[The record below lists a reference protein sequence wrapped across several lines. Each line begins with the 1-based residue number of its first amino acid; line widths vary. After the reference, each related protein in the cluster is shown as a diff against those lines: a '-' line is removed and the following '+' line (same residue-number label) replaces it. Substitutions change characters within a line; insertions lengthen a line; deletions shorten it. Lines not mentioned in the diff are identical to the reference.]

1 MSLYAVTIFVS
12 AFLLFLVQPVL
23 AKQILPWFGGTAS
36 VWTISMVFFQFVLLL
51 GYAYSHWLASTFPP
65 RRQAAIHLTLLV
77 LSLAFLPI
85 IPDAS
90 WKPTGLEDPAL
101 RILLLLFAT
110 IGLPYLLLSS
120 TSPLV
125 QAWFARAYPGT
136 SPYRLF
142 ALSNFASMLALL
154 GYPFLL
160 EPAFPT
166 RIQSLGWSAGYVL
179 FAAVCGLLAWK
190 SRSIEPGTPAGQAG
204 AAAAV
209 PAPKPTA
216 RDLVLWL
223 TLSALGSVMLL
234 AVSNHLTQNI
244 SSIPLLWVVPL
255 AIYLLTFILCFE
267 GSGWYRRDAFLALL
281 VVALFTMGWFL
292 ADKRLHF
299 ELYWNVAVFTAGLFF
314 ACMFCHGELARMR
327 PGTTHLTLFYLMV
340 SLGGVIG
347 GVLVGI
353 VAPLTLPGYLELEIA
368 LAAIAFL
375 ALYLNAT
382 RHPAIVTAFAT
393 TLLFTLGA
401 LIYRIEKFTENTVLI
416 ERNFYGVLRVKEQL
430 SREGDLESRNRTLMH
445 GAIMHG
451 EQWLAPKL
459 SKAAT
464 TYYKTTSGIGLTLLA
479 LEGKPIKVGIIGL
492 GAGTIAAYGDSDD
505 TYRFYDINPAVE
517 RIARNEFKFLSESD
531 ARIEVVIGDARLSLE
546 REKPQEFD
554 VLAVDAF
561 SSDSIPVHL
570 ITLEAVEAYLKHM
583 KPDGVIAFH
592 TSNRFI
598 NLKPVLLQIAQKLG
612 LEYAYLHENSGDGGT
627 TSDWV
632 LLTRNKSF
640 LARKEIAAVTQ
651 AVAPEPGWRLWTDD
665 YNNLLQVLHN

>member
-1 MSLYAVTIFVS
+1 MPLYAVTIFVS
-12 AFLLFLVQPVL
+12 AFLLFLVQPIL
-23 AKQILPWFGGTAS
+23 AKQILPWFGGTAA
-36 VWTISMVFFQFVLLL
+36 VWTMCMVFFQFVLLL
-51 GYAYSHWLASTFPP
+51 GYAYSHWLASTFSPK
-65 RRQAAIHLTLLV
+65 RQATIHLALLV

-90 WKPTGLEDPAL
+90 WKPTGLEDPGL

-110 IGLPYLLLSS
+110 IGLPYMLLAT

-125 QAWFARAYPGT
+125 QAWFARAYPGS

-166 RIQSLGWSAGYVL
+166 RLQSLGWSAGYVL
-179 FAAVCGLLAWK
+179 FVLVCGLLAWT
-190 SRSIEPGTPAGQAG
+190 SRSIEAGTPAPQADG
-204 AAAAV
+204 TTGESRAN
-209 PAPKPTA
+209 PSA
-216 RDLVLWL
+216 RDLLLWL
-223 TLSALGSVMLL
+223 VLSALGSVMLL
-234 AVSNHLTQNI
+234 GVSNHLTQNI

-255 AIYLLTFILCFE
+255 AVYLLTFILCFE
-267 GSGWYRRDAFLALL
+267 GSGWYKRDAYLAFLVSALG
-281 VVALFTMGWFL
+281 VMGWFL

-299 ELYWNVAVFTAGLFF
+299 ELYWNVAAFIAGLFF

-327 PGTTHLTLFYLMV
+327 PGARHLTLFYLMV

-368 LAAIAFL
+368 LVVIAFL
-375 ALYLNAT
+375 ALYLNNQ
-382 RHPAIVTAFAT
+382 RHPAIVTMLAA

-401 LIYRIEKFTENTVLI
+401 LLYRIEKFTENAVLI
-416 ERNFYGVLRVKEQL
+416 ERNFYGVLRVKEQH
-430 SREGDLESRNRTLMH
+430 SRDGDPESRYRSLVH
-445 GAIMHG
+445 GAILHG
-451 EQWLAPKL
+451 EQWLAPKF

-479 LEGKPIKVGIIGL
+479 LEGRPIRVGIIGL
-492 GAGTIAAYGDSDD
+492 GAGTIAAYGDGDD
-505 TYRFYDINPAVE
+505 VYRFYDINPAVE
-517 RIARNEFKFLSESD
+517 RIARKEFKFLSESD
-531 ARIEVVIGDARLSLE
+531 AKIEVVIGDARLNLE

-570 ITLEAVEAYLKHM
+570 ITVEAVEVYLKHL
-583 KPDGVIAFH
+583 KADGVIAFH
-592 TSNRFI
+592 TSNRFLD
-598 NLKPVLLQIAQKLG
+598 LKPVLLQIAQKLG
-612 LEYAYLHENSGDGGT
+612 LEYAFLHEDDSDGGT

-632 LLTRNKSF
+632 LLTRNKSI
-640 LARKEIAAVTQ
+640 LARKEIVAITQ
-651 AVAPEPGWRLWTDD
+651 PVAPQPGWRLWTDD
-665 YNNLLQVLHN
+665 YNNLLQVLRE